1 MKFIN
6 QIEPF
11 LGKEER
17 RQLNEVMESGWY
29 TEAKKTRTF
38 EKMFSNFV
46 GAKYACAVTSGT
58 TALYVGLKALGIKSG
73 DEVLVPDLTF
83 VATPNAVE
91 MTGAKPILVDI
102 EKTTLNLDIKKISK
116 KITKKTRAIIL
127 VTFNGRTT
135 DLKELK
141 SYATKNNLFVIEDA
155 AHSIGSYFNGK
166 HSGNFSDVT
175 AFSFSIP
182 KIITTGQGGMIITNQ
197 KKLYNRCLEIK
208 DFGRSDESK
217 KKNIFSHATI
227 GYNFKFTE
235 FQAAIGIGQM
245 MRLERNIRKKK
256 SIYKK
261 YKDMLSNIDE
271 IEFLNTD
278 LKFQTVWSVDILLKS
293 KTQKYNLYN
302 YLKKKL
308 IQTRLFFPPIHR
320 LPPYR
325 KSDIGFENTCDVSER
340 GLFLPSSVTLTDKQI
355 YFISNEILNYFKNT
369 DSNSKKDTVMRSTHI

>member
-6 QIEPF
+6 QVEPF

-38 EKMFSNFV
+38 ERMFSNFV

-83 VATPNAVE
+83 VATANAVE
-91 MTGAKPILVDI
+91 MTGAKPIFVDI
-102 EKTTLNLDIKKISK
+102 EKTTLNLDLKKISK

-135 DLKELK
+135 NLRELK
-141 SYATKNNLFVIEDA
+141 SYAKKNNLFVIEDA
-155 AHSIGSYFNGK
+155 AHAIGSYFNGK
-166 HSGNFSDVT
+166 HSGNFSDVA

-197 KKLYNRCLEIK
+197 KKLYDMCLEIK
-208 DFGRSDESK
+208 DFGRSVGSK
-217 KKNIFSHATI
+217 KKNIFNHATI

-245 MRLERNIRKKK
+245 MRLEKNIRKKK

-261 YKDMLSNIDE
+261 YRDMLSNIDE
-271 IEFLNTD
+271 IEFVNTD
-278 LKFQTVWSVDILLKS
+278 LKFQTVWSADILLKS
-293 KTQKYNLYN
+293 KTQKHNLYN

-325 KSDIGFENTCDVSER
+325 MSDVDFENTCDISER

-355 YFISNEILNYFKNT
+355 CFISNEILNYFKKPY
-369 DSNSKKDTVMRSTHI
+369 SV

>member
-17 RQLNEVMESGWY
+17 RQLNEVIESGWY
-29 TEAKKTRTF
+29 TEAKKTRMF

-83 VATPNAVE
+83 VATANAVE

-127 VTFNGRTT
+127 VTFNGRAT
-135 DLKELK
+135 DLRELK
-141 SYATKNNLFVIEDA
+141 SHAEKNNLFLIEDA

-166 HSGNFSDVT
+166 HSGNFSDVA

-197 KKLYNRCLEIK
+197 KKLYDRCLEIK
-208 DFGRSDESK
+208 DFGRSDKSK
-217 KKNIFSHATI
+217 KKNIFNHTTI

-235 FQAAIGIGQM
+235 FQAAIGISQM
-245 MRLERNIRKKK
+245 MRLKKNIRKKK

-271 IEFLNTD
+271 IEFVDTD
-278 LKFQTVWSVDILLKS
+278 LRFQTVWSADILLKS
-293 KTQKYNLYN
+293 KSQKYNLHN

-320 LPPYR
+320 LTPYR
-325 KSDIGFENTCDVSER
+325 QSDAGFENTCDISER

-355 YFISNEILNYFKNT
+355 CFISNEILNYFKNT
-369 DSNSKKDTVMRSTHI
+369 GSFQEKIQ